1 MTVIC
6 FTNLKG
12 GVGKST
18 LALHFIYWL
27 AAIKKRSVAA
37 VDVDSQG
44 STSTWLE
51 ALEMD
56 IKCHR
61 IVDPDQLAE
70 EIPELESQTEYLVVD
85 CPGSLGEATRC
96 VLLTAKIAVIPITPS
111 GLDLMSAAAAVR
123 IVKQTQTARGG
134 LPIAGVVI
142 NKAIKNTRLLKEAQ
156 QVVTQLEPAIPFK
169 QIIYQRQA
177 IADAFLQGTTV
188 WGMTRTEEAASDY
201 QKLFAEILRLLR

>member
-1 MTVIC
+1 MAVIC

-27 AAIKKRSVAA
+27 LAIKKRSVAV
-37 VDVDSQG
+37 VDADSQA
-44 STSTWLE
+44 STSAWLE

-61 IVDPDQLAE
+61 ITDPDQLAE
-70 EIPELESQTEYLVVD
+70 EIPELEKQCEYLVVD

-96 VLLTAKIAVIPITPS
+96 VLLTAFFAVIPITPS

-123 IVKQTQTARGG
+123 IVKQTQMARGG
-134 LPIAGVVI
+134 LPKAGVVI
-142 NKAIKNTRLLKEAQ
+142 NKAVKNTKLLKEAQ
-156 QVVTQLEPAIPFK
+156 EVITQLEPAVAFK

-177 IADAFLQGTTV
+177 IADAFLQGETV
-188 WGMTRTEEAASDY
+188 WSMKGTQEAASDY
-201 QKLFAEILRLLR
+201 QKLFAEILRLAR

>member
-27 AAIKKRSVAA
+27 SAIKKRSVAA

-56 IKCHR
+56 IECHR

-188 WGMTRTEEAASDY
+188 WGMKQTEEAASDY
-201 QKLFAEILRLLR
+201 QKLFAEILRLAR